1 MWQTKGFS
9 VFSSVPVSKPRVQLN
24 DPSPV
29 EGVSVVATC
38 AVREGT
44 EPLAFSWHHHTPQG
58 PGEVLVGL
66 SQPRLQLDPVNRTH
80 LGWYTC
86 NVGNAVN
93 ELKSDGAFL
102 DVICEL
108 DLPPPKFASAPMPDL
123 PIFFIELIKAPLALN
138 FPVTTQLFIRG
149 SVREV
154 LSLSQEPHETARCF
168 PFLTA
173 VLGNP
178 ASRE

>member
-108 DLPPPKFASAPMPDL
+108 DLPSLLFTSMKPAFL
-123 PIFFIELIKAPLALN
+123 QFTLIGRLNGTNVYFSLAYL
-138 FPVTTQLFIRG
+138 TWG
-149 SVREV
+149 KWV
-154 LSLSQEPHETARCF
+154 LWL
-168 PFLTA
+168 
-173 VLGNP
+173 
-178 ASRE
+178 

>member
-1 MWQTKGFS
+1 M
-9 VFSSVPVSKPRVQLN
+9 PVSKPRVQLN

-44 EPLAFSWHHHTPQG
+44 EPLTFSWHHHMPQG

-66 SQPRLQLDPVNRTH
+66 SEPRLQLDPVNRTH

-86 NVGNAVN
+86 SVSNVVN
-93 ELKSDGAFL
+93 QLKSDGAFL

-108 DLPPPKFASAPMPDL
+108 DLGHWITSIP
-123 PIFFIELIKAPLALN
+123 
-138 FPVTTQLFIRG
+138 
-149 SVREV
+149 
-154 LSLSQEPHETARCF
+154 
-168 PFLTA
+168 
-173 VLGNP
+173 
-178 ASRE
+178 

>member
-1 MWQTKGFS
+1 M
-9 VFSSVPVSKPRVQLN
+9 SKPRVQLN
-24 DPSPV
+24 DLSPV

-80 LGWYTC
+80 LGWYMC
-86 NVGNAVN
+86 SVGNAVN

-102 DVICEL
+102 DVVCEL
-108 DLPPPKFASAPMPDL
+108 DLPPPSL
-123 PIFFIELIKAPLALN
+123 PLL
-138 FPVTTQLFIRG
+138 
-149 SVREV
+149 
-154 LSLSQEPHETARCF
+154 
-168 PFLTA
+168 PFLMSPHFFTR
-173 VLGNP
+173 VLQS
-178 ASRE
+178 SRDSKRCVVEDVFPIGTQHVSHVKVFNL

>member
-123 PIFFIELIKAPLALN
+123 PIFFHKSP
-138 FPVTTQLFIRG
+138 PVFQRLQKVCSRG
-149 SVREV
+149 
-154 LSLSQEPHETARCF
+154 CF
-168 PFLTA
+168 PHRDPTCLSYQGF
-173 VLGNP
+173 
-178 ASRE
+178 